1 VNQVV
6 FALSIVAVV
15 PLIAIGFWLT
25 VKARRKRQELQLV
38 EPERPSTSGVEA
50 GRGEP
55 VYYLA
60 TTYADRPLER
70 IWAYRLG
77 GRGNATLIIGDAI
90 ELHRT
95 GEPGLLIQYG
105 QVTGFG
111 RASATIDRGVERDG
125 LTTLNW
131 MLGEQEV
138 STVLRF
144 VSQESRANFEATIGA
159 KIG

>member
-1 VNQVV
+1 MNQTV
-6 FALSIVAVV
+6 FALSIVAIV
-15 PLIAIGFWLT
+15 PLIAVGFWLT
-25 VKARRKRQELQLV
+25 VRSRRKRQESQLT
-38 EPERPSTSGVEA
+38 EPERPIATDSA
-50 GRGEP
+50 AAAGEP

-77 GRGNATLIIGDAI
+77 GRGNATLVIADAI

-95 GEPGLLIQYG
+95 GEPGLAIRFDQI
-105 QVTGFG
+105 TGFG

-131 MLGEQEV
+131 MLGDQEI

-144 VSQESRANFEATIGA
+144 VSQDSRANFEATIGA

>member
-1 VNQVV
+1 MNQVV
-6 FALSIVAVV
+6 FALSIVTLV
-15 PLIAIGFWLT
+15 PLIAVGFWLT
-25 VKARRKRQELQLV
+25 VRARRKRQESQLT
-38 EPERPSTSGVEA
+38 EPERPSTGSAVAPGEA
-50 GRGEP
+50 

-77 GRGNATLIIGDAI
+77 GRGNATLSIGDAI
-90 ELHRT
+90 ELRRT
-95 GEPGLLIQYG
+95 GEPGLVIRFG
-105 QVTGFG
+105 QITGYG

>member
-1 VNQVV
+1 MNQVV

-15 PLIAIGFWLT
+15 PLIALGFWLT
-25 VKARRKRQELQLV
+25 VRARRNLQESELS
-38 EPERPSTSGVEA
+38 EPERPTADSA
-50 GRGEP
+50 AAPGEP

-77 GRGNATLIIGDAI
+77 GRGNATLVIADAL
-90 ELHRT
+90 ELRRT
-95 GEPGLLIQYG
+95 GEPGLVIRFSQI
-105 QVTGFG
+105 TGFG

-144 VSQESRANFEATIGA
+144 VSQEFRANFEATIGA

>member
-1 VNQVV
+1 MNQVV

-15 PLIAIGFWLT
+15 PLIAVGFWLT
-25 VKARRKRQELQLV
+25 VRARRKRQESQLI
-38 EPERPSTSGVEA
+38 EPERPSASRAATP
-50 GRGEP
+50 GEP

-70 IWAYRLG
+70 IWAHRLG
-77 GRGNATLIIGDAI
+77 GRGNATMNIADAI

-95 GEPGLLIQYG
+95 GEPGLIIRFDQI
-105 QVTGFG
+105 TGFG